1 MFYYLVKELNL
12 LEEVFVILIFFFL
25 IKNYYLELIAYLYF
39 NFILV
44 IVIAYVWHDK
54 FWWFIC
60 KNNKTI
66 IFVLFVIRPLPFRYP
81 LILTGMGRVG

>member
-1 MFYYLVKELNL
+1 MLIDYLVKELNL
-12 LEEVFVILIFFFL
+12 LEEIFVIFFCL

-44 IVIAYVWHDK
+44 IMIAYVLHNK
-54 FWWFIC
+54 FLWFIC

-81 LILTGMGRVG
+81 LILTGMGRIG